1 MGLVVGIVVVAQT
14 LYASTINHINEF
26 ATLRAMGAENRFLYN
41 IIVLQAVIS
50 AIVGYAL
57 GLGIGFTIAKASEA
71 TVTAIVLT
79 PQLAVSMLLISLVMC
94 VVAAVTSVRKVTRP
108 RTRDGV

>member
-14 LYASTINHINEF
+14 LYASTIDHINEF

-71 TVTAIVLT
+71 TITAIVVCHKHALVT
-79 PQLAVSMLLISLVMC
+79 VLATGVW
-94 VVAAVTSVRKVTRP
+94 AALFYGYIPKQMAPTVPAT
-108 RTRDGV
+108 